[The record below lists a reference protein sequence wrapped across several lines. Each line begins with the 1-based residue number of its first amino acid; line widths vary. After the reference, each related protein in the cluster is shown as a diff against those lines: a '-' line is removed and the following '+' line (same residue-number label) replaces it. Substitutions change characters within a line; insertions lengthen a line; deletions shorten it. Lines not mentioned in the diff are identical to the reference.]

1 MMALRFSNILLP
13 FCLLAI
19 TLNGLQSELLAQ
31 ADMDSVFVKRNVGEG
46 AFEIDT
52 FYMLSGVSSQQ
63 VLVGTTFLP
72 YSDKMISLLN
82 DGLSPVSF
90 KILEGCDNG
99 LEPTDFNDYPKFDI
113 IKRVGK
119 NQLLIQVRV
128 MANCCHNFLGEAE
141 VLGNDTLHLVYTSY
155 GNFCSCQCCFT
166 LEYVFDTTFEDKD
179 NRLHFV
185 TINRHKSFGVIPN

>member
-1 MMALRFSNILLP
+1 M
-13 FCLLAI
+13 
-19 TLNGLQSELLAQ
+19 
-31 ADMDSVFVKRNVGEG
+31 
-46 AFEIDT
+46 
-52 FYMLSGVSSQQ
+52 
-63 VLVGTTFLP
+63 
-72 YSDKMISLLN
+72 
-82 DGLSPVSF
+82 
-90 KILEGCDNG
+90 
-99 LEPTDFNDYPKFDI
+99 
-113 IKRVGK
+113 GK